1 MSPIDDNQ
9 GLELVYGDDFLTW
22 RSKLRDLR
30 ALARI
35 ASRLDRLSE
44 GDWGDTKGVGG
55 GVIELRL
62 HFGPGYRV
70 YVKQQGRRIVVL
82 LCGGDKSSQSRDI
95 ALAQTLAAEI
105 TDAS

>member
-44 GDWGDTKGVGG
+44 GHWGDTKGVGG

-105 TDAS
+105 TDAF